1 MAPTGTFEKRASGS
15 GIRKQTFHVGADNVK
30 LDEALKRGW
39 ELGEGGMGMWKGT
52 GKIVRTPGKILVMP
66 LPTVCVAPSLQ
77 TLPNIKII
85 DYLTH
90 LEFRAC
96 SLMAQVLLPE
106 KRNWIFSSWPG
117 TLGHETALKEVL
129 YLP

>member
-1 MAPTGTFEKRASGS
+1 MWLRVGGGWDGDVEENRENCAHPWKNSGYAPANRLCGS
-15 GIRKQTFHVGADNVK
+15 LLT
-30 LDEALKRGW
+30 
-39 ELGEGGMGMWKGT
+39 
-52 GKIVRTPGKILVMP
+52 
-66 LPTVCVAPSLQ
+66 
-77 TLPNIKII
+77 TLPDIKII
-85 DYLTH
+85 DYVTH

-106 KRNWIFSSWPG
+106 KRNWIFPSWPG